1 MMNNPKQ
8 NNLKLPLGFSFDSL
22 WDLGE
27 ALSEHKR
34 LILFKP
40 RLYGFV
46 YYNGSTIVGFHVPFQ
61 KSSVSYPTSIL
72 PPSLSLVLL
81 LCPAVK
87 VWKSHWAD
95 QMQRC

>member
-40 RLYGFV
+40 PLYGLV
-46 YYNGSTIVGFHVPFQ
+46 YYNGSTIVGFHVAFQ
-61 KSSVSYPTSIL
+61 K
-72 PPSLSLVLL
+72 
-81 LCPAVK
+81 
-87 VWKSHWAD
+87 
-95 QMQRC
+95 

>member
-1 MMNNPKQ
+1 MFPEWVLDFNDEQPKQ

-40 RLYGFV
+40 PLYGLV
-46 YYNGSTIVGFHVPFQ
+46 YYNGSTIVGFHVAFKNLQ
-61 KSSVSYPTSIL
+61 LVI
-72 PPSLSLVLL
+72 PPPYYLLFLVW
-81 LCPAVK
+81 LCFFALK
-87 VWKSHWAD
+87 
-95 QMQRC
+95 

>member
-8 NNLKLPLGFSFDSL
+8 NNLKLPLVFSFDSL
-22 WDLGE
+22 LDLGE

-40 RLYGFV
+40 PLYGLV

-61 KSSVSYPTSIL
+61 KSSVSYPTPIL

-81 LCPAVK
+81 FCPAVK

>member
-46 YYNGSTIVGFHVPFQ
+46 YYNGSTIVGFHVAFQ
-61 KSSVSYPTSIL
+61 KSSVSNPTSIMKE
-72 PPSLSLVLL
+72 PSGETPTQFPFGPHPRIMNRGPS
-81 LCPAVK
+81 
-87 VWKSHWAD
+87 
-95 QMQRC
+95 